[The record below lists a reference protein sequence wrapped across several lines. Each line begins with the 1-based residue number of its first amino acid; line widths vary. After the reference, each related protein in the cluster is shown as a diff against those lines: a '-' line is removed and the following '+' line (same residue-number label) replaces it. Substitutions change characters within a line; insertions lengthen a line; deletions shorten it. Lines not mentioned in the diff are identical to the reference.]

1 MLTFTANLMSNGKP
15 WLLDKIKKKW
25 ISFLSVR
32 IISADIY
39 ELEEKSTILKNVYFE
54 SRCK

>member
-15 WLLDKIKKKW
+15 WLLDKNKKKW